1 MKYARKR
8 TLLLLSVI
16 VLSVSSGVLGQDK
29 PAAGEK
35 GSDDLVHSA
44 NFTKQKFEE
53 LLAAMSD
60 VARMMEKTDP
70 EVARILRQT
79 VDHAQ
84 REDVADKM
92 EDVIRSLRKGLDE
105 AASTHQS
112 SVIDDLTQMLR
123 ILEGG
128 VKGQSTTDAKLA
140 ELRAI

>member
-1 MKYARKR
+1 MKNARKR

-16 VLSVSSGVLGQDK
+16 VLSVSPGVLGQDK
-29 PAAGEK
+29 PATGEK

-84 REDVADKM
+84 REDVADNM
-92 EDVIRSLRKGLDE
+92 EDVIRSLR
-105 AASTHQS
+105 
-112 SVIDDLTQMLR
+112 
-123 ILEGG
+123 
-128 VKGQSTTDAKLA
+128 
-140 ELRAI
+140 